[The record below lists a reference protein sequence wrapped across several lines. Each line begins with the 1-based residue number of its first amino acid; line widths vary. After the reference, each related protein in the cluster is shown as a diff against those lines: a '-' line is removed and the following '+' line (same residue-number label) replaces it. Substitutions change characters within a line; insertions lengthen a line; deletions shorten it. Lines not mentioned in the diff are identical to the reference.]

1 MKAYILQRVLSL
13 IPVMCVVSVVVFF
26 IIHLT
31 PGDPAAVILGPDAS
45 VEEVNNLREE
55 MGLNL
60 PVYEQ
65 FIIWISKVLQGDL
78 GWSIYMDK
86 PVLHAFLEN
95 LAPTLSLAIMAQI
108 IAILISIPAGIIA
121 ATKRG
126 TFTDQTF
133 MIISLLGI
141 SIPNFLLALLLVLLF
156 AVNLALLPVAGFQP
170 LSSGFLLHIKYLIL
184 PAFALGAIQAALIAR
199 VTRSS
204 MLDVLNANYIKTAHS
219 KGVKKKV
226 VIYKHA
232 LKNAFIPILTVIGQ
246 TFGQLIAG
254 AVVIE
259 TVFNIPGIGQLILN
273 GIMRR
278 DFEVIQGTI
287 LLIAFSYVLINLIV
301 DLLYGFF
308 DPRVRLS
315 KKK

>member
-1 MKAYILQRVLSL
+1 MF
-13 IPVMCVVSVVVFF
+13 VVAVVVFF

-45 VEEVNNLREE
+45 VEEVNHLREE

-60 PVYEQ
+60 PIHEQ
-65 FIIWISKVLQGDL
+65 FWNWITKVVQGDL

-86 PVLHAFLEN
+86 PVLQAFLEN
-95 LAPTLSLAIMAQI
+95 LAPTLSLALMAQI

-126 TFTDQTF
+126 TLTDQTF
-133 MIISLLGI
+133 MIVSLLGI
-141 SIPNFLLALLLVLLF
+141 SVPNFLLALLLVLVF
-156 AVNLALLPVAGFQP
+156 AINFALLPVAGFQP
-170 LSSGFLLHIKYLIL
+170 LSNGILPHLQYLIL

-204 MLDVLNANYIKTAHS
+204 MLDVLNANYIKTARS
-219 KGVKKKV
+219 KGVKKNV
-226 VIYKHA
+226 VIFKHA

-259 TVFNIPGIGQLILN
+259 TVFNIPGIGQLIIN
-273 GIMRR
+273 AIMRR

-287 LLIAFSYVLINLIV
+287 LLIAFSYVIINLIV

-315 KKK
+315 AKN

>member
-1 MKAYILQRVLSL
+1 MKAYILQRILSL
-13 IPVMCVVSVVVFF
+13 IPVLLVVAIVVFF

-31 PGDPAAVILGPDAS
+31 PGDPAAVILGPDATVQE
-45 VEEVNNLREE
+45 VEKLREE
-55 MGLNL
+55 LGFNL
-60 PVYEQ
+60 PIYEQ
-65 FIIWISKVLQGDL
+65 FFIWISNVLQGDL

-86 PVLHAFLEN
+86 PVISAFLEN
-95 LAPTLSLAIMAQI
+95 LVPTLSLAILAQI
-108 IAILISIPAGIIA
+108 IAILIAIPMGIIA
-121 ATKRG
+121 ASRRG
-126 TFTDQTF
+126 TFIDQTV
-133 MIISLLGI
+133 MIFSLLGI

-170 LSSGFLLHIKYLIL
+170 LSNGLWLHIKYLIL

-204 MLDVLNANYIKTAHS
+204 MLDVLTANYIKTAYS
-219 KGVKKKV
+219 KGVKEKV
-226 VIYKHA
+226 VIFKHA

-273 GIMRR
+273 AIMRR

-287 LLIAFSYVLINLIV
+287 LLVALSYVVINLIV
-301 DLLYGFF
+301 DLLYGFI

-315 KKK
+315 RKN

>member
-1 MKAYILQRVLSL
+1 LKAYILQRILSL
-13 IPVMCVVSVVVFF
+13 IPVLLVVAVVVFF
-26 IIHLT
+26 LIHLT
-31 PGDPAAVILGPDAS
+31 PGDPAAVILGPDATVQE
-45 VEEVNNLREE
+45 VENLREE
-55 MGLNL
+55 LGLNL
-60 PVYEQ
+60 PIYEQ
-65 FIIWISKVLQGDL
+65 FFIWITNVLQGDL

-86 PVLHAFLEN
+86 PVISAFLEN
-95 LAPTLSLAIMAQI
+95 LVPTLSLAILAQI
-108 IAILISIPAGIIA
+108 IAILIAIPMGIIA
-121 ATKRG
+121 ASRRG
-126 TFTDQTF
+126 TFIDQTV
-133 MIISLLGI
+133 MIFSLLGI

-170 LSSGFLLHIKYLIL
+170 LSSGLWLHIKYLIL

-204 MLDVLNANYIKTAHS
+204 MLDVLTANYIKTAYS
-219 KGVKKKV
+219 KGVKEKV
-226 VIYKHA
+226 VIFKHA

-273 GIMRR
+273 AIMRR

-287 LLIAFSYVLINLIV
+287 LLVALSYVVINLIV
-301 DLLYGFF
+301 DLLYGFI

-315 KKK
+315 RKN

>member
-1 MKAYILQRVLSL
+1 MF
-13 IPVMCVVSVVVFF
+13 VVAVVVFF

-45 VEEVNNLREE
+45 AQEVNNLREE

-65 FIIWISKVLQGDL
+65 FVNWISKVVQGDL
-78 GWSIYMDK
+78 GRSVYMDM
-86 PVLHAFLEN
+86 PVLEAFLDN
-95 LAPTLSLAIMAQI
+95 LGPTLSLAIMAQI

-121 ATKRG
+121 ATRRG

-133 MIISLLGI
+133 MILSLIGI
-141 SIPNFLLALLLVLLF
+141 SVPNFLLALLLVLVF
-156 AVNLALLPVAGFQP
+156 AVNLAILPVAGFQP
-170 LSSGFLLHIKYLIL
+170 LSNGIIEHLKYLIL

-219 KGVKKKV
+219 KGVKKQV
-226 VIYKHA
+226 VIVKHA

-259 TVFNIPGIGQLILN
+259 TVFNIPGIGQLIIN
-273 GIMRR
+273 AIMRR

-287 LLIAFSYVLINLIV
+287 LLIALSYVLINLIV

-315 KKK
+315 TKK

>member
-1 MKAYILQRVLSL
+1 ML
-13 IPVMCVVSVVVFF
+13 VVAVVVFF

-45 VEEVNNLREE
+45 IEEVNHLREE

-60 PVYEQ
+60 PIYEQ
-65 FIIWISKVLQGDL
+65 FLIWITKVVQGDL

-86 PVLHAFLEN
+86 PVLQAFLEN
-95 LAPTLSLAIMAQI
+95 LAPTLSLALMAQI

-141 SIPNFLLALLLVLLF
+141 SVPNFLLALLLVLVF
-156 AVNLALLPVAGFQP
+156 AINFALLPVAGFQP
-170 LSSGFLLHIKYLIL
+170 LSSGILPHIQYLIL

-204 MLDVLNANYIKTAHS
+204 MLDVLNANYIKTARS
-219 KGVKKKV
+219 KGVKKNV
-226 VIYKHA
+226 VIFKHA

-259 TVFNIPGIGQLILN
+259 TVFNIPGIGQLIIN
-273 GIMRR
+273 AIMRR

-287 LLIAFSYVLINLIV
+287 LLIAFSYVIINLIV

-315 KKK
+315 AKN

>member
-1 MKAYILQRVLSL
+1 MF
-13 IPVMCVVSVVVFF
+13 VVAVVVFF

-45 VEEVNNLREE
+45 VEEVNHLREE

-60 PVYEQ
+60 PIHEQ
-65 FIIWISKVLQGDL
+65 FWNWITKVVQGDL

-86 PVLHAFLEN
+86 PVLQAFLEN
-95 LAPTLSLAIMAQI
+95 LAPTLSLALMAQI

-126 TFTDQTF
+126 TLTDQTF
-133 MIISLLGI
+133 MIVSLLGI
-141 SIPNFLLALLLVLLF
+141 SVPNFLLALLLVLVF
-156 AVNLALLPVAGFQP
+156 AINFALLPVAGFQP
-170 LSSGFLLHIKYLIL
+170 LSNGILPHLQYLIL

-204 MLDVLNANYIKTAHS
+204 MLDVLHANYIKTARS

-226 VIYKHA
+226 VIFKHA

-259 TVFNIPGIGQLILN
+259 TVFNIPGIGQLIIN
-273 GIMRR
+273 AIMRR

-287 LLIAFSYVLINLIV
+287 LLIAFSYVIINLIV

-315 KKK
+315 AKN